1 MQLGVGV
8 KSAQRILTARRHS
21 RLDWAHLKK
30 IGVVLKRAQY
40 FLLCGGKRPEG
51 LRVTQDGVLRALIS
65 QKDRELLAS
74 EHPQGEQLSLFAPP
88 TNQLTREDVVQCL
101 TGQI

>member
-1 MQLGVGV
+1 M
-8 KSAQRILTARRHS
+8 KSAQRIRTARRHS
-21 RLDWAHLKK
+21 RLDWPHLKK
-30 IGVVLKRAQY
+30 MGVVLKRAQY
-40 FLLCGGKRPEG
+40 FLLCGGRAPEG

-74 EHPQGEQLSLFAPP
+74 QHPQGEQLSLFAPP
-88 TNQLTREDVVQCL
+88 QDQLTREDVLQCL